1 MQANVLRFLSM
12 QEWDRDRQVPRY
24 KARWQLTRMSSLHH
38 VSSRDK
44 LRWLVL
50 AANIFMSHFAGLRLW
65 NKYWSIRQGS
75 QSVHLSSS
83 PSLVL
88 FHPSRPNTF
97 TSHQFPD
104 LVVYCPDS
112 APTQSK
118 PVSSSLFSQYW
129 FWCFKQDSLCCFS
142 SASPQSPFVPIPTAR
157 TVQPRFKTRPEQ
169 LQSYGLNCRHSE
181 KGQRSLLLLHL
192 SPFC

>member
-12 QEWDRDRQVPRY
+12 QAWDRDRQVPGY

-44 LRWLVL
+44 LRWLGL

-104 LVVYCPDS
+104 LVVYCADS

-118 PVSSSLFSQYW
+118 PVSPSSHFSQYW
-129 FWCFKQDSLCCFS
+129 FWRFTLSKIPYVLICLS
-142 SASPQSPFVPIPTAR
+142 PIPTAR
-157 TVQPRFKTRPEQ
+157 TVQSGFKKPD
-169 LQSYGLNCRHSE
+169 
-181 KGQRSLLLLHL
+181 L
-192 SPFC
+192 SSSKAMF